1 MKVIN
6 EDLNFHNF
14 PPDRCTLDSIF
25 STSAPILLRSTEK
38 VNVVTKNVPLA
49 SSHPMVARGQQ
60 NISQCIAYEL
70 NPIIINKLAGELQYI
85 YGFRK

>member
-6 EDLNFHNF
+6 EDLNFLNF

-25 STSAPILLRSTEK
+25 STSAPILLRSTE
-38 VNVVTKNVPLA
+38 VTKNVPLA
-49 SSHPMVARGQQ
+49 SSHLMVARGQQ